1 MKLQKRILW
10 RKKLLELVIA
20 ALDHLFTLMMT
31 ERILLWMSFSAMRD
45 RERGVMDTC
54 LYKDVL
60 DILNT
65 LCQFLVK

>member
-20 ALDHLFTLMMT
+20 VLDHLFTLMMT

-45 RERGVMDTC
+45 REPRSDGYM
-54 LYKDVL
+54 
-60 DILNT
+60 
-65 LCQFLVK
+65 LV